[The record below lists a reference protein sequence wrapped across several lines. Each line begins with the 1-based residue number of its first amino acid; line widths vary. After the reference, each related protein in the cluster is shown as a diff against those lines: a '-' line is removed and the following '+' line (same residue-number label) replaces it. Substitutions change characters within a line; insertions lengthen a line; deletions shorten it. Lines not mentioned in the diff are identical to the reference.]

1 MSSGSSSTHPLQPAL
16 LLLPA
21 AAVAEL
27 NCRVAMLLPN
37 RGGDAKEGHRGGAL
51 PALGALPAVGRS
63 VHRGC
68 ELQWELGSQNRAPGV
83 GFVGEGA
90 GRDPTIYA
98 VEEEDMVLGRSSA
111 VRGLAGAGGIGRR

>member
-1 MSSGSSSTHPLQPAL
+1 MF
-16 LLLPA
+16 
-21 AAVAEL
+21 
-27 NCRVAMLLPN
+27 LPN

-68 ELQWELGSQNRAPGV
+68 ELQWEFFFAGELHRELGSQNRASGV
-83 GFVGEGA
+83 GFAGEGA

-98 VEEEDMVLGRSSA
+98 VEEEDMVLGRRSA